1 MLSSG
6 YAVFQGFQFRPIA
19 VNQDLY
25 IFILQ
30 SILCHMLTSLLILIR
45 NIYEIGIY
53 DFFCISFYLGHS

>member
-1 MLSSG
+1 M
-6 YAVFQGFQFRPIA
+6 A

-45 NIYEIGIY
+45 NIYEIGVY

>member
-1 MLSSG
+1 M
-6 YAVFQGFQFRPIA
+6 A

-53 DFFCISFYLGHS
+53 DFSAFLFTLDTLDRIQISERPS